1 MAGHPIYVTSTMA
14 TSGTRWTFAP
24 YTRRSSRFISR
35 PVQGKSW
42 AAASNRCAFCAGLPD
57 LPGSGRDVQRVPVDL
72 APISGSWGNDR
83 WRTALRHVR
92 RKVVKHVRQ
101 SDQRARL
108 DLRKEGGVRVLV
120 VEDDDR
126 LASSLHRGLEE
137 AGMAVDTVAD
147 GEEAL
152 SMALTASYDV
162 IVLDVMLPSRDGF
175 AVARSL
181 REKRVH
187 SQILMLTGRGAV
199 EDRVH
204 GLDVGADDYLV
215 KPFALRELIARIK
228 ALS

>member
-1 MAGHPIYVTSTMA
+1 
-14 TSGTRWTFAP
+14 
-24 YTRRSSRFISR
+24 
-35 PVQGKSW
+35 
-42 AAASNRCAFCAGLPD
+42 
-57 LPGSGRDVQRVPVDL
+57 
-72 APISGSWGNDR
+72 
-83 WRTALRHVR
+83 
-92 RKVVKHVRQ
+92 
-101 SDQRARL
+101 
-108 DLRKEGGVRVLV
+108 
-120 VEDDDR
+120 
-126 LASSLHRGLEE
+126 
-137 AGMAVDTVAD
+137 MAVDTVAD

-215 KPFALRELIARIK
+215 KPFALKELQARLRALPFAIRCKDCEEARENAQIRERQ
-228 ALS
+228 LSSRRSTMSTFLDMSS

>member
-1 MAGHPIYVTSTMA
+1 
-14 TSGTRWTFAP
+14 
-24 YTRRSSRFISR
+24 
-35 PVQGKSW
+35 
-42 AAASNRCAFCAGLPD
+42 
-57 LPGSGRDVQRVPVDL
+57 
-72 APISGSWGNDR
+72 
-83 WRTALRHVR
+83 
-92 RKVVKHVRQ
+92 
-101 SDQRARL
+101 
-108 DLRKEGGVRVLV
+108 VRVLV

-228 ALS
+228 ALSRRHLPDRGAVLTAGQLSLDSTAHRVMVGGREVELTAKEFSILEFFMLHRGQLLSREQILQNVWDWDLEDGRNLVEVYIGRLRRKLAEAGAEDPFATLRGAGYRFDSAD